1 MVKKAP
7 FGEETSSEFP
17 HKKWW
22 ESSEDLGFSD
32 MNIIIYIYIHIDMFM
47 FFFSCGK
54 SSPKTQ
60 PELNCTVGSPQSI
73 LIK

>member
-32 MNIIIYIYIHIDMFM
+32 MNIIIYIYTYRYVYV
-47 FFFSCGK
+47 FFFLRQIESK
-54 SSPKTQ
+54 DTAR
-60 PELNCTVGSPQSI
+60 
-73 LIK
+73 IKLHSRVPSKHPH